1 VANRP
6 IIIKR
11 KKIVGGAGHH
21 GGAWKVAYA
30 DFVTAMM
37 AFFLLMWLLN
47 ATTEQQ
53 KKGLADYF
61 DSRIPISRVSGG
73 GESAFRGDSL
83 TAAQEM
89 ARSGGGVSP
98 MPDGRASSVGENDE
112 DPRQSSREAQAES
125 QAFDQVE
132 RTLQAF
138 GGESSLAD
146 ELLEHVR
153 TRVTDEG
160 LVIDVFDTEGL
171 PLFDPD
177 TAEPTAMMEALVDV
191 VAEVADLVSNDIAIS
206 GHVAPV
212 GAPDPGAEEHAWTL
226 SAERAQMT
234 RRMLTG
240 AGTDPDRISE
250 VTGRA
255 GSDPVSQDPNDPANR
270 RVQITLKRDFPVR

>member
-11 KKIVGGAGHH
+11 KKSGAEAGHH

-73 GESAFRGDSL
+73 GESAFKGDSM
-83 TAAQEM
+83 TSTQEM
-89 ARSGGGVSP
+89 SHSGGGISP
-98 MPDGRASSVGENDE
+98 LPDGRSASIGPNDE
-112 DPRQSSREAQAES
+112 DPSRASREAQAET
-125 QAFDQVE
+125 QALDNVE
-132 RTLQAF
+132 KTLQAF
-138 GGESSLAD
+138 GGESALAD

-160 LVIDVFDTEGL
+160 LVIDVFDTDGA

-177 TAEPTAMMEALVDV
+177 TSKPTPMLRALVGV
-191 VAEVADLVSNDIAIS
+191 VAEVSALVSNDIAIA

-212 GAPDPGAEEHAWTL
+212 GSIDPVAEDDAWRL
-226 SAERAQMT
+226 SADRAQTT
-234 RRMLTG
+234 RRLLAE
-240 AGTDPDRISE
+240 AGMDPDRFSE

-255 GSDPVSQDPNDPANR
+255 DSDPASSDPGDPANR
-270 RVQITLKRDFPVR
+270 RVQITLKRDFPLR